1 MEGCHLMV
9 IQETFRHRILIFQR
23 SKKASVSYLFLTED
37 LSNLVA
43 ARTSVQFSSVS
54 QSCPTLCDPMDRS
67 MPGLPVHCQLL
78 GSTQTCVHWV
88 SDARTY
94 LDLIY
99 CFWVCL
105 KGVSVVNL
113 SFCVLPKWSWKST
126 GEIHNLVAPHIAL
139 ELKHLHTVHP
149 FSLVGT
155 CSPDMSSLISVV
167 ICLFGDLQKMRVHE
181 LMKN

>member
-1 MEGCHLMV
+1 MCLTSSWQKTFQ
-9 IQETFRHRILIFQR
+9 IWWLQEH
-23 SKKASVSYLFLTED
+23 
-37 LSNLVA
+37 
-43 ARTSVQFSSVS
+43 QFSSV
-54 QSCPTLCDPMDRS
+54 QSLSRVRLFATPMDRS

-78 GSTQTCVHWV
+78 ESTQTCVHWV

-126 GEIHNLVAPHIAL
+126 GEIHNFVAPHIAL

-155 CSPDMSSLISVV
+155 CGPDMSSLISVV
-167 ICLFGDLQKMRVHE
+167 ICLFGDLQKWEYMSSWKIKKHYIEDRYQN
-181 LMKN
+181 K